1 MESRKQAIKSH
12 LKPLAFPD
20 YVKQRAIAIGI
31 KCSEA
36 ITKLTKVCA
45 GVGLYIA
52 LNSRDQ
58 NEDSFESTVFDLVN
72 DSCYSLECISE
83 MLGISQKQLYKHFSR
98 MQRSDKIPEC
108 LKKIPCITKDSK
120 LTKFKKYTR
129 MMTSIDTLLN
139 EVNADDETKNRAY
152 EIFEKKKFKSAR
164 LVVEA
169 AYADQKSKS
178 ISNREKFMNIDRKE
192 LMPSVENA
200 LNLRLENLIKQNKT
214 KWDSLPVISQ
224 LDMERAFLAKALQIA
239 FPSGCTIDYK

>member
-1 MESRKQAIKSH
+1 MDSRKQAIKNH
-12 LKPLAFPD
+12 LKPLSFPE
-20 YVKQRAIAIGI
+20 YIKQRATAIGL
-31 KCSEA
+31 KCSET

-52 LNSRDQ
+52 LNSKDQ
-58 NEDSFESTVFDLVN
+58 NEDPFESIAFDLTN

-108 LKKIPCITKDSK
+108 LKKNPGNSKDGAI
-120 LTKFKKYTR
+120 TKFKKYTR
-129 MMTSIDTLLN
+129 MMTSIETLLK
-139 EVNADDETKNRAY
+139 EVDADDETKSRAY

-169 AYADQKSKS
+169 AYADQKSKF
-178 ISNREKFMNIDRKE
+178 ISNRGRFMNTDRKE
-192 LMPSVENA
+192 LMPSVETA
-200 LNLRLENLIKQNKT
+200 LGLRLENLIKQNKS

-224 LDMERAFLAKALQIA
+224 LDMEKAYLAKVLQIA
-239 FPSGCTIDYK
+239 FPSGCTIALK